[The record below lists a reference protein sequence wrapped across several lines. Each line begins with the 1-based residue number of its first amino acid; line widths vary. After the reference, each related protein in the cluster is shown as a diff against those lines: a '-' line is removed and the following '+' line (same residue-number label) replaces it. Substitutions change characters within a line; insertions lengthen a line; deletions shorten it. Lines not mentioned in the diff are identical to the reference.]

1 MVGGVNRRGWRARQG
16 ARAENQTGFPAGPH
30 DVAGA
35 MGTTLGFRRQF
46 ERIGREPFAD
56 DPARAQRRRHRR
68 PNHRFPGKPI
78 GDPQREV
85 GPPDAVNT
93 GGPVPLIKILA
104 GKGGFAGQVRRRFD
118 PSARPVRRNANRP
131 LT

>member
-1 MVGGVNRRGWRARQG
+1 MAGQTRRASGKSDRFSGRTHDVAVAMGRPSDFGGSLSELGVNRWPMTR
-16 ARAENQTGFPAGPH
+16 
-30 DVAGA
+30 
-35 MGTTLGFRRQF
+35 
-46 ERIGREPFAD
+46 REPRGSAIA
-56 DPARAQRRRHRR
+56 ARITGL
-68 PNHRFPGKPI
+68 PESSCC
-78 GDPQREV
+78 PQREV